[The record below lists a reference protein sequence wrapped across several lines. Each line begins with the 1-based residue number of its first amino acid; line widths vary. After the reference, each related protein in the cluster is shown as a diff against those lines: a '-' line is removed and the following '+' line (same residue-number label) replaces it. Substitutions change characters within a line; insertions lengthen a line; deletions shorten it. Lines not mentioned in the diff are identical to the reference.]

1 MRKALIFL
9 LPVMLFTGMIPVFA
23 QFEITPYAGYM
34 LGGGRYEYSVENGPS
49 YGIQL
54 GVNAGEDTRVI
65 FFYSRMDSRLT
76 KETAT
81 GKENL
86 TNMATDYLQIG
97 VLRQVYHND
106 RIAPYGLFT
115 MGTTIFTPKNSVYY
129 TQWVFSIVLGGGLR
143 VNITE
148 HMAFQAQ
155 ARMLMPMR
163 FAGGGFWCGTGG
175 CGGGASAYSAV
186 VQGDF
191 TGGIVF
197 SF

>member
-23 QFEITPYAGYM
+23 QFEITPYAGWM
-34 LGGGRYEYSVENGPS
+34 LGGRRYDYKIEDGAS

-54 GVNAGEDTRVI
+54 GLNAGEDMRFI
-65 FFYSRMDSRLT
+65 FFYNRMDSRLT
-76 KETAT
+76 QKKPT

-86 TNMATDYLQIG
+86 TNLATEYLQIG
-97 VLRQVYHND
+97 ALREIYHND
-106 RIAPYGLFT
+106 VIAPYGLFT
-115 MGTTIFTPKNSVYY
+115 MGVTIFTPKNSVYY
-129 TQWVFSIVLGGGLR
+129 TEWMFSMVLGGGLR
-143 VNITE
+143 VHFTD
-148 HMAFQAQ
+148 HVAFQAQ

-175 CGGGASAYSAV
+175 CSVSGGAYSAI

-191 TGGIVF
+191 TGGLVF